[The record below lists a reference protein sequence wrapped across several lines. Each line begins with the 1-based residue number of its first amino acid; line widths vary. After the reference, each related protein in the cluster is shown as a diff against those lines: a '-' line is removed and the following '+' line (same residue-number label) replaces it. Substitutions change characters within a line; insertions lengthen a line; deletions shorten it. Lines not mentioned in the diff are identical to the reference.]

1 MWLPAFFKTKIMT
14 IIKYLGKYPVS
25 IILSMVIIYLS
36 LFTPPEIGVTPPNNF
51 DKLVHFAMYAG
62 FCSII
67 WTEYLKKHRV
77 IHKLKVTVWAVVMPV
92 LFGGGMELAQ
102 MFLTHDRSGEWAD
115 FLANSLGVLAAAV
128 FFISLTLFRKNK
140 AVI

>member
-1 MWLPAFFKTKIMT
+1 MS
-14 IIKYLGKYPVS
+14 IIRYIRKYPVS
-25 IILSMVIIYLS
+25 IMLSMVIIYLS
-36 LFTPPEIGVTPPNNF
+36 LFTPPKIGVTPPNNF
-51 DKLVHFAMYAG
+51 DKLVHFTMYAG

-67 WTEYLKKHRV
+67 WIEYLKKHKV
-77 IHKLKVTVWAVVMPV
+77 IQKFKLAVWAVIMPV

-102 MFLTHDRSGEWAD
+102 MYLTHDRSGEWAD

-128 FFISLTLFRKNK
+128 FFISLTFLRKNK